1 MAVAEAWL
9 AMQALCGVQACYKA
23 HHPHAAA
30 RQTPNDNHAPA
41 RTHSLTHVGIT
52 LAGVFQQAG
61 GPNAVLGLTKD
72 PTVKQIRQA
81 FQTLALQRHPA
92 RKKSE
97 LSDEE

>member
-1 MAVAEAWL
+1 MLLLV
-9 AMQALCGVQACYKA
+9 K
-23 HHPHAAA
+23 
-30 RQTPNDNHAPA
+30 R
-41 RTHSLTHVGIT
+41 RTIIMPLHVRTRSLTSASLWRVCCNKQVDPT
-52 LAGVFQQAG
+52 LYS
-61 GPNAVLGLTKD
+61 VLGLTKD